1 MEDPVPMI
9 TKRHFESGLAS
20 SRKSVT
26 EIDLNR
32 YEEFKRKFDPQFV
45 TNQNEGSKIQWPDD
59 DGNKKDKKDEEDLG
73 LYD

>member
-9 TKRHFESGLAS
+9 TKRHFESGLSS

-59 DGNKKDKKDEEDLG
+59 DGNKKEKKDEDLG